1 MGEFTVLFDGGAK
14 FYQRFYFTR
23 KHRTGRD
30 FLSRLIAVDIT
41 EKGIFPLYLPLFT
54 LEKRTKQLSIWIN
67 FNRWKNIIFLID
79 RHGIQAKYNDVRKEF
94 DNPTSD

>member
-23 KHRTGRD
+23 RHKTGRD
-30 FLSRLIAVDIT
+30 FLSRLIAINIT
-41 EKGIFPLYLPLFT
+41 DKGIFPIYLPLFT
-54 LEKRTKQLSIWIN
+54 LEVKTKHLSIWIN
-67 FNRWKNIIFLID
+67 LSRWKNIILLMD
-79 RHGIQAKYNDVRKEF
+79 SNGIQAKYNDVRKEF